1 MKIWEL
7 ETKNGRIFRVAIQ
20 NENQQKRLMKKI
32 KENESKSYENFIRIE
47 VVKNGIHDINDF
59 EKLADSLQ

>member
-7 ETKNGRIFRVAIQ
+7 ETRNGRIFRVAIQ
-20 NENQQKRLMKKI
+20 NMNQQKRLMKKI
-32 KENESKSYENFIRIE
+32 KENESKSYEKFIRVE

-59 EKLADSLQ
+59 EKLADTLI

>member
-20 NENQQKRLMKKI
+20 NMNQQKRLMKKI
-32 KENESKSYENFIRIE
+32 KENESKSYEKFIRIE

-59 EKLADSLQ
+59 EKLADTLQ

>member
-20 NENQQKRLMKKI
+20 NMNQQKRLMKKI
-32 KENESKSYENFIRIE
+32 KENESKSYEKFIRVE

-59 EKLADSLQ
+59 EKLADTLI

>member
-7 ETKNGRIFRVAIQ
+7 ETKNGRIFRVTIQ
-20 NENQQKRLMKKI
+20 NMNQQKRLMKKI
-32 KENESKSYENFIRIE
+32 KENGSKSYEKFVRIE

-59 EKLADSLQ
+59 EKLADTLI